1 MRFLAWGAVGAAIYG
16 VIRGMRNGNVQQLV
30 KDFPSNLNP
39 SNLQQMIQ
47 PLTQMTQPLTQMT
60 QPLAGMATAGTAPAR
75 MTQPLAA
82 MAMYNSSTKNQTK
95 NQTKKQGV

>member
-47 PLTQMTQPLTQMT
+47 PLTQMTQPL
-60 QPLAGMATAGTAPAR
+60 AGMATAGMAPAG

-82 MAMYNSSTKNQTK
+82 MAQSGMNNSSTK

>member
-47 PLTQMTQPLTQMT
+47 PLTQMTQPL
-60 QPLAGMATAGTAPAR
+60 AGMATAGTATAGTATAGMAPAR

-95 NQTKKQGV
+95 KQGV

>member
-47 PLTQMTQPLTQMT
+47 PL
-60 QPLAGMATAGTAPAR
+60 AGMATAGTATAGMAPAR

-95 NQTKKQGV
+95 KQGV

>member
-1 MRFLAWGAVGAAIYG
+1 MRFFAWGVIGAAIYG
-16 VIRGMRNGNVQQLV
+16 VVKGMRNGNVKQLV

-47 PLTQMTQPLTQMT
+47 PLQQMT
-60 QPLAGMATAGTAPAR
+60 QPLAGMTPAGMTPAG

-82 MAMYNSSTKNQTK
+82 MAQSGMNNSSTK